1 MKKWEKIQREKERK
15 LNEKGGWLKKK
26 NEEYSKLKSKQIKQ
40 GKGEKIKARIRRKQ
54 TKNRG
59 AVES

>member
-1 MKKWEKIQREKERK
+1 MKKREKIQREKERK